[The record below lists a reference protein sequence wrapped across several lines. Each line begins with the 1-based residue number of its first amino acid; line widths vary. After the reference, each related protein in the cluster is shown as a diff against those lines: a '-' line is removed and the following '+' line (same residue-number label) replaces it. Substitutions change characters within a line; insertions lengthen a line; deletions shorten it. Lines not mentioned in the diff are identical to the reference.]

1 MSEMLLKAL
10 ALAMVLEGIG
20 PFLIPGRWRQMMVS
34 VARLPEPQLR
44 VFGAV
49 VMGLGVLLLQLVG
62 R

>member
-1 MSEMLLKAL
+1 MLLKAL

-20 PFLIPGRWRQMMVS
+20 PFLLPGRWRQMMATVS
-34 VARLPEPQLR
+34 RLPEAQLR